1 LSLAMTSTMRVDAR
15 MPEPDPTA
23 TQQAVGP
30 DIRAE
35 LSAEGLEQA
44 EEIGRGGFGAVYRC
58 EQPELD
64 RTVAVKVLT
73 ADLDPDNLERFLR
86 EQRAMGR
93 LSGHPHIVH
102 VLHVGTTLSGKP
114 YIVMQYH
121 PRGSLHERI
130 RTHGPLDWAATLRLG
145 VKIAGALEAAH
156 RVGTL
161 HRDVKPANI
170 LLTDYGEPQLTDFGI
185 ARIPGG
191 FETEVGA
198 VAGSPG
204 FTAPEMLRGA
214 QPTPASDVYGLGATL
229 FCALTGH
236 AVFERRSGEGVM
248 AQFLRLSAQP
258 VPDLRGEGVP
268 DDVCGAIE
276 AAMAADPA
284 TRPASA
290 VEFGNELRE
299 VQRRHAV
306 AVDDMALPAGTVMAQ
321 PAGIVAEPI
330 EPATATRRQPANAPT
345 PTPTPPTPATKYRP
359 PTSTKALVSRE
370 RLLDALRAGRR
381 RRLTLIHGPS
391 GFGKT
396 TLAAQWRDELVDEGV
411 AVAWLTIDD
420 DDNNVVWF
428 LAHLVESI
436 RRVRPALAR
445 QLSHVLDEHGDE
457 AARYV
462 LTSLIDEIDAA
473 DDHVVL
479 VVDDWHRVTDAATTA
494 ALTFALDNTGER
506 LRIIV
511 TSRSRS
517 GLPVGRLRVRDELVE
532 IDSGALRF
540 DPTEARTLLV
550 DVDGLAL
557 RGTDVDALTA
567 TTDGW
572 VAALQLSALSLRG
585 GEDPARLIDHLSGR
599 DDVGEF
605 LAENVVDALE
615 PDILEFLLATSITER
630 ISGSLASALAGV
642 NRGQALLEEIEE
654 RGLFLRRVDGE
665 RHWYRYHHLFVDYL
679 RRRLERDHGA
689 EKVEELHRTASDWFA
704 DHHLLNEAVDH
715 ALAAGDA
722 SRAVDLVEAD
732 EANLPEWSSMST
744 LLGIVA
750 KLPPR
755 MVVARPR
762 IQLVVAWANVLLQRP
777 VPTGVALTRFHTAL
791 DKSGLSES
799 ERADLRAEADVLKSV
814 LEIFADRDDTVDE
827 LIADALA
834 RPDTLPPRVAGAA
847 ANVAT
852 IAATY
857 RFDYAAV
864 RRWQEWAAP
873 YHELMGPFAGIYGR
887 CMLGIADREQLDIP
901 AAMDT
906 FREAYQSATASIG
919 PHSHAARLA
928 GTLLG
933 DLLCDTGDI
942 AEAAGLLD
950 ESYALGSDG
959 GGVDFVIA
967 RYVAGAR
974 VKAAQGD
981 LDAAARR
988 LAEGLRAAETLAVPR
1003 LAASIVNERV
1013 RLGLEI
1019 PPADAERLRAARA
1032 VPRDAG
1038 IATVTAEID
1047 EDSAVRLL
1055 LASPAVADRE
1065 QAYQRAHQLLDGIDG
1080 ARRPLAELRATLL
1093 LVKCLAALDRIDEAK
1108 RLLAPAAATCTR
1120 LGLAGL
1126 LRRERLSGR
1135 LLP

>member
-1 LSLAMTSTMRVDAR
+1 MAES
-15 MPEPDPTA
+15 DPTA
-23 TQQAVGP
+23 TQRPIGP

-35 LSAEGLEQA
+35 LSAEGLEHA

-58 EQPELD
+58 EQPKLD

-102 VLHVGTTLSGKP
+102 VMQVGTTVSGKP

-121 PRGSLHERI
+121 SRGSLHELI
-130 RTHGPLDWAATLRLG
+130 RKHGPLDWAATLRLG

-204 FTAPEMLRGA
+204 FTAPEILRGA
-214 QPTPASDVYGLGATL
+214 QPTPASDLYGLGATL

-236 AVFERRSGEGVM
+236 AAFERRSDEGVM
-248 AQFLRLSAQP
+248 AQFLRLSSQP
-258 VPDLRGEGVP
+258 MPDLRGEGVP

-276 AAMAADPA
+276 AAMAGDAA

-299 VQRRHAV
+299 LQRRHAV
-306 AVDDMALPAGTVMAQ
+306 AVDDMALPAG
-321 PAGIVAEPI
+321 IVSERI
-330 EPATATRRQPANAPT
+330 EPATATRRQPVNTPT
-345 PTPTPPTPATKYRP
+345 PTPPTPPTPATKYRP

-370 RLLDALRAGRR
+370 RLIGALRAGRR

-396 TLAAQWRDELVDEGV
+396 TLAAQWRDELVNEGV

-436 RRVRPALAR
+436 RRVRPSLAR

-479 VVDDWHRVTDAATTA
+479 VVDDWHRVTDAATSA
-494 ALTFALDNTGER
+494 ALAFALDHAGER

-540 DPTEARTLLV
+540 DPTEAHTLLV

-615 PDILEFLLATSITER
+615 PEILEFLLATSITER

-642 NRGQALLEEIEE
+642 NRGQALLEQVEE

-665 RHWYRYHHLFVDYL
+665 RHWFRYHQLFADYL
-679 RRRLERDHGA
+679 RRRLERDHDA
-689 EKVEELHRTASDWFA
+689 EKAEELHRIASAWFA

-715 ALAAGDA
+715 ALAAGDP

-762 IQLVVAWANVLLQRP
+762 IQLQVGWANVLLQRP

-791 DKSGLSES
+791 DNSGLSES
-799 ERADLRAEADVLKSV
+799 ECADLRAEADVLKSV
-814 LEIFADRDDTVDE
+814 VEIFADRVDTVDE
-827 LIADALA
+827 LIANALA

-857 RFDYAAV
+857 RFDYAAA
-864 RRWQEWAAP
+864 RRWQEWATP

-887 CMLGIADREQLDIP
+887 CMVGIAAREQLDIP
-901 AAMDT
+901 AAMAT
-906 FREAYQSATASIG
+906 FREAYQTATASIG

-928 GTLLG
+928 GALLG
-933 DLLCDTGDI
+933 ELLCDTGEID
-942 AEAAGLLD
+942 EAARLLD

-981 LDAAARR
+981 LEAAARR
-988 LAEGLRAAETLAVPR
+988 LADGMRAAETLAVPR
-1003 LAASIVNERV
+1003 LAASIVNERI

-1019 PPADAERLRAARA
+1019 PPADTERLRAAR
-1032 VPRDAG
+1032 VIPHDAA

-1055 LASPAVADRE
+1055 LASPAAADRE
-1065 QAYQRAHQLLDGIDG
+1065 QAYQRARQLVDGIDG
-1080 ARRPLAELRATLL
+1080 ARRPLAELCATLL
-1093 LVKCLAALDRIDEAK
+1093 LVDSLAALNRIEEAK

-1126 LRRERLSGR
+1126 LSRERLSG
-1135 LLP
+1135 LLPP